1 MTMLVVNH
9 DVENYE
15 RWKAAFDEF
24 PPSTGGA
31 LFHRIN
37 RRVGDPNNITVVM
50 GFDSTATAEAFVS
63 DPDLKAAMQRAGVTS
78 APRVEIFDEV
88 EVVQY

>member
-37 RRVGDPNNITVVM
+37 RRIDDPNNITVVM
-50 GFDSTATAEAFVS
+50 GFDSTATAEVFVS
-63 DPDLKAAMQRAGVTS
+63 DPELKAAMQRAGVTS